1 MIKKM
6 IVKVRET
13 PYFKLFNITILLAL
27 SFIFAMFQGGFVSW
41 FIFYSFLPIVLYIVL
56 LQLYPLRLIHVKRK
70 ISTKLAKAGETLTIE
85 LTLKRRWPFPLFLF
99 TIMDAIPSTMIESS
113 QQGKMMVLLWGKRQ
127 ITLHYV
133 IPQIQRGE
141 HTFEFVTLL
150 IGDPFGFYQKK
161 VRISFRTVVIVYPA
175 IHAIPYPQK
184 DQQGIVPAYYDLE
197 MDLSNL
203 SGTRAYQSGDR
214 LSWLDWKS
222 TARTNQLAT
231 KQFDTIKQRHATIV
245 MDLEAHHDDQFERGV
260 SFCASLA
267 QTLLKNGYTLELKQ
281 TGSTSS
287 LVPRGSGDYQM
298 SIIYQTLARLSPN
311 DQDNPDGYVYNDRQQ
326 GTVYYYV
333 MVHFSE
339 HQFRL
344 LEKAAT
350 EAHPIHVFVMMDKE
364 DKMHLDV
371 AGSPFFHLYRIGQ
384 SRQVTESHE

>member
-1 MIKKM
+1 MIKNI

-13 PYFKLFNITILLAL
+13 PYFGLLNITILLSL
-27 SFIFAMFQGGFVSW
+27 SFIYAMFQGGFVSW

-56 LQLYPLRLIHVKRK
+56 LQVYPLRHIHVKRA

-85 LTLKRRWPFPLFLF
+85 LTITRKWPLPLFIF
-99 TIMDAIPSTMIESS
+99 TIMDEVPSTVIDSS
-113 QQGKMMVLLWGKRQ
+113 QQGKMMVLFWGKRQ
-127 ITLHYV
+127 MTLQYV

-141 HTFEFVTLL
+141 HTFEYVTLL

-161 VRISFRTVVIVYPA
+161 VRIPVRTIVLVYPA
-175 IHAIPYPQK
+175 IHTIAHPTK
-184 DQQGIVPAYYDLE
+184 DQQGMVPTYYDVE
-197 MDLSNL
+197 KDLTSL
-203 SGTRAYQSGDR
+203 SGIRAYQSGDR
-214 LSWLDWKS
+214 LSWLDWKT

-245 MDLEAHHDDQFERGV
+245 MDLKTHHDDQFERSV

-267 QTLLKNGYTLELKQ
+267 QVLLKNGYTLELKQ
-281 TGSTSS
+281 IGSMSS
-287 LVPRGSGDYQM
+287 LVPRAAGDYQM

-311 DQDNPDGYVYNDRQQ
+311 HQDNSDGYVLDDRQQ

-344 LEKAAT
+344 LKKAAT
-350 EAHPIHVFVMMDKE
+350 EAHPIHVFVMVDKE
-364 DKMHLDV
+364 VKMSKHLDV
-371 AGSPFFHLYRIGQ
+371 AGSPFFHLYRIG
-384 SRQVTESHE
+384 